1 MACRP
6 DNEPGEFRFLDP
18 GDLTDGE
25 LRLVL
30 QERFPG
36 DPSRNYVPEYR
47 FRMVHV
53 GTGAEVG
60 TIKLRVGNAE
70 HVLKFAGH
78 ISYVVY
84 PEHRGHR
91 YAAKTTVILLPLAKR
106 HGLDPV
112 WIACNAENTAS
123 RRTCE
128 ILGAELVEVI
138 PVPPGMDIYD
148 EGERHTCRYCIQP

>member
-1 MACRP
+1 M
-6 DNEPGEFRFLDP
+6 DPGE
-18 GDLTDGE
+18 LTDGE

-60 TIKLRVGNAE
+60 AIKLRVGNTE

-78 ISYVVY
+78 ISCAVH

-91 YAAKTTVILLPLAKR
+91 YAAKATVILLPLAKR

-123 RRTCE
+123 RRTAR

-138 PVPPGMDIYD
+138 PVPAVMDIYD
-148 EGERHTCRYCIQP
+148 EGERHACRYRIQP